1 MDSENRTI
9 IEILK
14 SFIHKTAP
22 QVPQDTNWDD
32 VVYLA
37 AINSVLGIVSYMI
50 HRYQL
55 EEEEEILEACKTC
68 YEREYRLNRW
78 KIKKLNELVSG
89 LQDADID
96 HVLFKGAVVR
106 DYYPIPEFRSFS
118 DVDIL
123 IRKEDR
129 EKSRNLMKG
138 LGFEESDAWEPV
150 FTYKKDWEYYEIH
163 TELLE
168 TDIPGKPGCRE
179 SFRNPWDH
187 VTSMEGQ
194 SRQFTEEFHFRYL
207 LTHLAKHLSGSG
219 AGIRLYLDLAVFVMR
234 FGKTM
239 NWEQVKEDLREMD
252 LLDFSCTVM
261 TAVKTWFGVDSPLA
275 VTDRPEEFLE
285 EFAEYTLNGGTF
297 GRDDKDPGMIRLSKE
312 ETQSGKMNR
321 AVILVKRLFPPAK
334 QIAARYTYLQR
345 RPWLLPV
352 GWIHRF
358 IITWSSRDIHHQELK
373 AIITADPEE
382 ARQWNKIRREA
393 GL

>member
-1 MDSENRTI
+1 MQTEQQVLIS
-9 IEILK
+9 ILEH
-14 SFIHKTAP
+14 FIHKTAP
-22 QVPQDTNWDD
+22 RLPEEINWDD

-50 HRYQL
+50 HKYQL
-55 EEEEEILEACKTC
+55 EEEEEILEACKSC

-78 KIKKLNELVSG
+78 KVKKLNELVSE
-89 LQDADID
+89 LQNADIA
-96 HVLFKGAVVR
+96 HVLFKGSVVR

-118 DVDIL
+118 DIDIL

-129 EKSRNLMKG
+129 GKSRKLMKK
-138 LGFEESDAWEPV
+138 LGFNESDAWEPV

-179 SFRNPWDH
+179 SFRNPWEH
-187 VTSMEGQ
+187 VV
-194 SRQFTEEFHFRYL
+194 SRDDRSWQFTEEFHFRYL

-219 AGIRLYLDLAVFVMR
+219 AGIRLYLDLALFAMR

-239 NWEQVKEDLREMD
+239 DWEQVEEDLREMD
-252 LLDFSCTVM
+252 LLEFAYTVM

-275 VTDRPEEFLE
+275 VTDRTEEFLE
-285 EFAEYTLNGGTF
+285 EFAESTLYGGTF

-312 ETQSGKMNR
+312 EVQSGKMNR
-321 AVILVKRLFPPAK
+321 VAILMKRLFPPAK
-334 QIAARYTYLQR
+334 QIEARYTYLQN

-358 IITWSSRDIHHQELK
+358 IITWSSHGRHQQELK
-373 AIITADPEE
+373 AIFTADPEE
-382 ARQWNKIRREA
+382 ARQWNEIRKKA

>member
-1 MDSENRTI
+1 MQTEQRVLLS
-9 IEILK
+9 ILK
-14 SFIHKTAP
+14 SFIHRTKP
-22 QVPQDTNWDD
+22 QLPGDINWDD

-37 AINSVLGIVSYMI
+37 SINSVLGIVSYMI
-50 HRYQL
+50 YKYQL
-55 EEEEEILEACKTC
+55 EEEEEVLEACKSC

-78 KIKKLNELVSG
+78 KVKKLNELIRIMK
-89 LQDADID
+89 DEEID

-129 EKSRNLMKG
+129 GNNRKLMKNH
-138 LGFEESDAWEPV
+138 GFAESDDWEPV

-179 SFRNPWDH
+179 SFQKPWDH
-187 VTSMEGQ
+187 VVPREAYSW
-194 SRQFTEEFHFRYL
+194 QFTEEFHFRYL

-239 NWEQVKEDLREMD
+239 DWEQVESDLRKMD
-252 LLDFSCTVM
+252 LLEFARTAM
-261 TAVKTWFGVDSPLA
+261 TAVKAWFDVDSPLA
-275 VTDRPEEFLE
+275 VSNRSEEFLE
-285 EFAEYTLNGGTF
+285 EFAESTLYGGTF
-297 GRDDKDPGMIRLSKE
+297 GRDDKDPGMVRLSKE
-312 ETQSGKMNR
+312 EVQSGNMNR
-321 AVILVKRLFPPAK
+321 AVIVLKRLFPPAK
-334 QIAARYTYLQR
+334 QIEARYTYLQR
-345 RPWLLPV
+345 HPWLLPI

-358 IITWSSRDIHHQELK
+358 IITWGSLGEHQQELK
-373 AIITADPEE
+373 AIFTADPEE
-382 ARQWNKIRREA
+382 AKQWNEIRRKA